1 MDLKPHFEQVERVIK
16 SLGIDPASCRGDKEG
31 QWNLKKGS
39 ANVWIDVFYSE
50 NNKNTY
56 FQCMS
61 PVSAIP
67 QNNKIQF
74 YEEVL
79 EIAHKL
85 YGVGMTKYR
94 DGIYVKAI
102 REVNGLDDSEIVS
115 TLNRIGNYAD
125 DYDDYFNNKYFG
137 NDGEGG
143 GNAPV

>member
-1 MDLKPHFEQVERVIK
+1 
-16 SLGIDPASCRGDKEG
+16 
-31 QWNLKKGS
+31 
-39 ANVWIDVFYSE
+39 
-50 NNKNTY
+50 
-56 FQCMS
+56 
-61 PVSAIP
+61 
-67 QNNKIQF
+67 
-74 YEEVL
+74 
-79 EIAHKL
+79 
-85 YGVGMTKYR
+85 MTKYR